1 MDSSLHLGRTDHRGL
16 ARAENLMSEQGNVND
31 SPPDPA
37 ERDRLGFSRLA
48 LSLIGLVAV
57 LAFLVWVFLPW

>member
-1 MDSSLHLGRTDHRGL
+1 
-16 ARAENLMSEQGNVND
+16 MSERSDTND
-31 SPPDPA
+31 PHPDPA
-37 ERDRLGFSRLA
+37 ERGRLGFSRTA